1 MQKKTTKNPFRDYLI
16 ALLGALMF
24 ILLFPFY
31 LIVVL
36 GNVFRDK

>member
-1 MQKKTTKNPFRDYLI
+1 MKKKTTKNTFRDYLL
-16 ALLGALMF
+16 ALLGALIF
-24 ILLFPFY
+24 ILLSPFY